1 MRFTFSRRMASTI
14 GTAGLV
20 VAAALAAGFVR
31 SERQQNERVARAM
44 TGGDPSRAPALIRR
58 YGCAGCHTIAGIP
71 GGDGQVGA
79 SLSDLRS
86 RVYIAGVAS
95 NTPDNLVQWIVTP
108 QTYSTRTA
116 MPTTGIS
123 ESEARDVAAFLY
135 AQ

>member
-1 MRFTFSRRMASTI
+1 MRFTLSRRTAFAI
-14 GTAGLV
+14 GAAGLLIG
-20 VAAALAAGFVR
+20 ATGAAGFVR

-58 YGCAGCHTIAGIP
+58 YGCAGCHTIPGIP

-79 SLSDLRS
+79 SLADLRS
-86 RVYIAGVAS
+86 RVYIAGIAT

-108 QTYSTRTA
+108 QTYSPRTA
-116 MPTTGIS
+116 MPRTGIT
-123 ESEARDVAAFLY
+123 ESEARDVAAYLY